1 MGIYP
6 DVSVIY
12 GVRILEANEEGD
24 YFTVQEFAD
33 GHWKEGARQALLTYE
48 EHPTKKVQLLYSCQT
63 TYAEKPFL
71 LWMDNTRT
79 LAELLLLLV

>member
-12 GVRILEANEEGD
+12 GVRVLEANEEGD
-24 YFTVQEFAD
+24 YFTVQEFAN
-33 GHWKEGARQALLTYE
+33 GIWKEGARQVLLTYE
-48 EHPTKKVQLLYSCQT
+48 EHPTKKVQILCSCQT

-71 LWMDNTRT
+71 LWVDNTRS
-79 LAELLLLLV
+79 LAELLLLLA